1 MVKQIKPRKTRLES
15 QQQTRQNLLEAARM
29 LFTELGYEA
38 TSIRG
43 ICDKAG
49 YSQGAFYSNF
59 NNKGE
64 VLIELLEQYK
74 SFEANSRKQLIDD
87 AGDNFEK
94 ALNDMIVW
102 FERNDQNISHTI
114 LFLEMQTY
122 ALRHPTFVKFYNNLM
137 DEQKSFYAKLVRHLF
152 AMRNIEPPFD
162 CLIVAE
168 GLMALGAAEAVA
180 RRLNPKREKRNPFSA
195 YLKLVFR
202 IEEE

>member
-1 MVKQIKPRKTRLES
+1 
-15 QQQTRQNLLEAARM
+15 M

-162 CLIVAE
+162 CSIVAE

>member
-1 MVKQIKPRKTRLES
+1 MVKEIKPRKTRLES
-15 QQQTRQNLLEAARM
+15 QQETRQNLLEAALM
-29 LFTELGYEA
+29 LFTELGYET

-59 NNKGE
+59 NNKSE
-64 VLIELLEQYK
+64 VLLELLEQYK

-94 ALNDMIVW
+94 ALNDMILW

-114 LFLEMQTY
+114 LLLEMQLH
-122 ALRHPTFVKFYNNLM
+122 ALRHPEFVKIYNNLM
-137 DEQKSFYAKLVRHLF
+137 DEQKSFYTKLVQHLF

-162 CLIVAE
+162 CSIVAE
-168 GLMALGAAEAVA
+168 GLMALGANEAIA
-180 RRLNPKREKRNPFSA
+180 RRLNPKRKKQNPFSA
-195 YLKLVFR
+195 YLKLIFR
-202 IEEE
+202 IEEK

>member
-1 MVKQIKPRKTRLES
+1 
-15 QQQTRQNLLEAARM
+15 M

-59 NNKGE
+59 NNKDE
-64 VLIELLEQYK
+64 VLLALLEQYK

-162 CLIVAE
+162 CSIVAE

-180 RRLNPKREKRNPFSA
+180 RRLNPKREKQNPFSA

>member
-1 MVKQIKPRKTRLES
+1 MAKQIKPRKTRLES

-59 NNKGE
+59 SNKGE
-64 VLIELLEQYK
+64 VLVELLEQHK

-87 AGDNFEK
+87 AGGNFEK
-94 ALNDMIVW
+94 ALNDMILW

-114 LFLEMQTY
+114 LFLEMQIH
-122 ALRHPTFVKFYNNLM
+122 ALRHPAFVEIYNNLM
-137 DEQKSFYAKLVRHLF
+137 DEQKSFYTKLVRDLF
-152 AMRNIEPPFD
+152 VMRNIEPPFD
-162 CLIVAE
+162 CSIVAE
-168 GLMALGAAEAVA
+168 GLMALGHNEAVA
-180 RRLNPKREKRNPFSA
+180 RRLKPEREKQNSFSA
-195 YLKLVFR
+195 YLKLIFQ

>member
-15 QQQTRQNLLEAARM
+15 QQETRQNLLEAARM

-64 VLIELLEQYK
+64 VFLELLEQYK

-87 AGDNFEK
+87 AGGNFEK
-94 ALNDMIVW
+94 ALNDMTLW
-102 FERNDQNISHTI
+102 FERNDQNISYTI
-114 LFLEMQTY
+114 LFLEMQLH
-122 ALRHPTFVKFYNNLM
+122 ALRHPEFVKTYNNLIE
-137 DEQKSFYAKLVRHLF
+137 EQKSFYTKLVQHLF
-152 AMRNIEPPFD
+152 VMRNIEPPFD
-162 CLIVAE
+162 CSIVAE
-168 GLMALGAAEAVA
+168 GLMALGANEAIA
-180 RRLNPKREKRNPFSA
+180 RRLNPKREKQNPFSV
-195 YLKLVFR
+195 YLKLIFR
-202 IEEE
+202 IEEK

>member
-1 MVKQIKPRKTRLES
+1 MFKQIKPRKTRLES
-15 QQQTRQNLLEAARM
+15 QQETRQNLLEAARI

-43 ICDKAG
+43 ICGKAG

-64 VLIELLEQYK
+64 VFLELLEQYK

-87 AGDNFEK
+87 AGENFEK
-94 ALNDMIVW
+94 ALNDMILW

-114 LFLEMQTY
+114 LFLEMQLN
-122 ALRHPTFVKFYNNLM
+122 ALRHPTFVKVYNNLM
-137 DEQKSFYAKLVRHLF
+137 DEQKSFYTKLVQHLF

-162 CLIVAE
+162 CSIVAE
-168 GLMALGAAEAVA
+168 GLIALGANEPVA
-180 RRLNPKREKRNPFSA
+180 RRLNPKREKQNPFSA
-195 YLKLVFR
+195 YLKLIFQ

>member
-162 CLIVAE
+162 CSIVAE

>member
-43 ICDKAG
+43 ICDNAG

-162 CLIVAE
+162 CSIVAE

-195 YLKLVFR
+195 YLKLIFQ

>member
-1 MVKQIKPRKTRLES
+1 MVKEIKPRKTRLES
-15 QQQTRQNLLEAARM
+15 QQETRQNLLEAALM
-29 LFTELGYEA
+29 LFTELGYET

-64 VLIELLEQYK
+64 VLLELLEQYK

-94 ALNDMIVW
+94 ALNDMILW

-114 LFLEMQTY
+114 LLLEMQLH
-122 ALRHPTFVKFYNNLM
+122 ALRHPEFVKIYNNLM
-137 DEQKSFYAKLVRHLF
+137 DEQKSFYTKLVQHLF
-152 AMRNIEPPFD
+152 TMRNIEPPFD
-162 CLIVAE
+162 CSIVAE
-168 GLMALGAAEAVA
+168 GLMALGANEAIA
-180 RRLNPKREKRNPFSA
+180 RRLNPKRKKQNPFSA
-195 YLKLVFR
+195 YLKLIFR
-202 IEEE
+202 IEEK

>member
-15 QQQTRQNLLEAARM
+15 QQETRQNLLEAARM

-59 NNKGE
+59 NDKDE
-64 VLIELLEQYK
+64 VILELLEQYK

-87 AGDNFEK
+87 AGGNFEK
-94 ALNDMIVW
+94 ALNDMILW
-102 FERNDQNISHTI
+102 FERNDHNMSHTI
-114 LFLEMQTY
+114 LFLEMQLH
-122 ALRHPTFVKFYNNLM
+122 ALRHPEFVKIYNNLM
-137 DEQKSFYAKLVRHLF
+137 DEQKSFYTKLVQHLF

-162 CLIVAE
+162 CSIVAE
-168 GLMALGAAEAVA
+168 GLMALGANEAVA
-180 RRLNPKREKRNPFSA
+180 RRLNPKREKQNPFSA
-195 YLKLVFR
+195 YLKLIFR
-202 IEEE
+202 IEEK

>member
-59 NNKGE
+59 NNKDE

-152 AMRNIEPPFD
+152 AMRNIEPPID
-162 CLIVAE
+162 CSIVAE

>member
-15 QQQTRQNLLEAARM
+15 QQETRQNLLEAALM
-29 LFTELGYEA
+29 LFTELGYET

-59 NNKGE
+59 NNKSE
-64 VLIELLEQYK
+64 VLLELLEQYK

-94 ALNDMIVW
+94 ALNDMILW

-114 LFLEMQTY
+114 LLLEMQLH
-122 ALRHPTFVKFYNNLM
+122 ALRHPEFVKIYNNLM
-137 DEQKSFYAKLVRHLF
+137 DEQKSFYTKLVQHLF
-152 AMRNIEPPFD
+152 TMRNIEPPFD
-162 CLIVAE
+162 CSIVAE
-168 GLMALGAAEAVA
+168 GLMALGANEAIA
-180 RRLNPKREKRNPFSA
+180 RRLNPKRKKQNPFSA
-195 YLKLVFR
+195 YLKLIFR
-202 IEEE
+202 IEEK

>member
-1 MVKQIKPRKTRLES
+1 MVKEIKPRKTRLES
-15 QQQTRQNLLEAARM
+15 QQETRQNLLEAARM

-59 NNKGE
+59 NNKSE
-64 VLIELLEQYK
+64 VLLELLEQYK

-94 ALNDMIVW
+94 ALNDMILW

-114 LFLEMQTY
+114 LLLEMQLH
-122 ALRHPTFVKFYNNLM
+122 ALRHPEFVKIYNNLM
-137 DEQKSFYAKLVRHLF
+137 DEQKSFYTKLVQHLF
-152 AMRNIEPPFD
+152 TMRNIEPPFD
-162 CLIVAE
+162 CSIVAE
-168 GLMALGAAEAVA
+168 GLMALGANEAIA
-180 RRLNPKREKRNPFSA
+180 RRLNPKRKKQNPFSA
-195 YLKLVFR
+195 YLKLIFR
-202 IEEE
+202 IEEK

>member
-15 QQQTRQNLLEAARM
+15 QQETRQNLLEAARM

-59 NNKGE
+59 NNKDE
-64 VLIELLEQYK
+64 VLLELLEQYK

-87 AGDNFEK
+87 AGDDFEK

-162 CLIVAE
+162 CSIVAE

>member
-59 NNKGE
+59 NNKDE
-64 VLIELLEQYK
+64 VLLELLEQYK

-94 ALNDMIVW
+94 ALNNMILW
-102 FERNDQNISHTI
+102 FERNDQNISHII
-114 LFLEMQTY
+114 LFLEMQLH
-122 ALRHPTFVKFYNNLM
+122 ALRHPEFVKIYNNLM
-137 DEQKSFYAKLVRHLF
+137 DEQKSFYTKLVQHLF
-152 AMRNIEPPFD
+152 VMRNIEPPFD
-162 CLIVAE
+162 CSIVAE
-168 GLMALGAAEAVA
+168 GLMALGANEAIA
-180 RRLNPKREKRNPFSA
+180 RRLNPKREKQNPFSA
-195 YLKLVFR
+195 YLKLIFR
-202 IEEE
+202 IEEK

>member
-59 NNKGE
+59 NNKDE
-64 VLIELLEQYK
+64 VLLELLEQYK

-162 CLIVAE
+162 CSIVAE

>member
-1 MVKQIKPRKTRLES
+1 
-15 QQQTRQNLLEAARM
+15 M

-43 ICDKAG
+43 ICGKAG

-64 VLIELLEQYK
+64 VFLELLEQYK

-87 AGDNFEK
+87 AGDDFEK
-94 ALNDMIVW
+94 ALNDMILW

-114 LFLEMQTY
+114 LFLEMQLN
-122 ALRHPTFVKFYNNLM
+122 ALRHPTFVKVYNNLM
-137 DEQKSFYAKLVRHLF
+137 DEQKSFYTKLVQHLF

-162 CLIVAE
+162 CSIVAE
-168 GLMALGAAEAVA
+168 GLMALGANEAVA
-180 RRLNPKREKRNPFSA
+180 RRLNPKREKQNPFSA
-195 YLKLVFR
+195 YLKSIFQ

>member
-1 MVKQIKPRKTRLES
+1 
-15 QQQTRQNLLEAARM
+15 M

-59 NNKGE
+59 NNKDE

-122 ALRHPTFVKFYNNLM
+122 ALRHPT
-137 DEQKSFYAKLVRHLF
+137 
-152 AMRNIEPPFD
+152 I
-162 CLIVAE
+162 
-168 GLMALGAAEAVA
+168 
-180 RRLNPKREKRNPFSA
+180 
-195 YLKLVFR
+195 
-202 IEEE
+202 

>member
-1 MVKQIKPRKTRLES
+1 MES
-15 QQQTRQNLLEAARM
+15 QQQTRQNLLEAARI
-29 LFTELGYEA
+29 LFTQLGYEA

-64 VLIELLEQYK
+64 VLLELLEQYK

-87 AGDNFEK
+87 AGDDFEK
-94 ALNDMIVW
+94 ALNDMILW

-114 LFLEMQTY
+114 LFLEMQLY
-122 ALRHPTFVKFYNNLM
+122 ALRHPTFVKVYNNLIE
-137 DEQKSFYAKLVRHLF
+137 EQKSFYTKLVQHLF

-162 CLIVAE
+162 CSIIAE
-168 GLMALGAAEAVA
+168 GLMALGANEAVA
-180 RRLNPKREKRNPFSA
+180 RRLNPKREKQNPFSA
-195 YLKLVFR
+195 YLKLIFQ